1 MERKNRG
8 LLERNLRRTLGLPN
22 ACASLDLAAHWF
34 RNYDHLCFERAS
46 GVGAAPQPAR
56 GTGPPLWVNLV
67 PLLLIV
73 VVFYFALIRPQ
84 QKKAKDHD
92 QLLKTLKRGDKVVT
106 SGGIVGVVVG
116 VKERSVTLRSEDT
129 KLEVLKSSVSE
140 IIERT
145 SGNES

>member
-1 MERKNRG
+1 MTIYALSG
-8 LLERNLRRTLGLPN
+8 LL
-22 ACASLDLAAHWF
+22 ALAPPP
-34 RNYDHLCFERAS
+34 S
-46 GVGAAPQPAR
+46 QPGAPA
-56 GTGPPLWVNLV
+56 PPLWVNLV

-84 QKKAKDHD
+84 QKKAKDHG